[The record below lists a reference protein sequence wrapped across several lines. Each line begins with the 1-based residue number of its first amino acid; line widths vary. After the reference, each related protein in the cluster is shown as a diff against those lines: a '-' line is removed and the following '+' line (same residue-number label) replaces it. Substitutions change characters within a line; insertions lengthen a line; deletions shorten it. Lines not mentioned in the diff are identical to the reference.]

1 MLTTKPYLRTRRPS
15 PTTAEFIVSTL
26 PPLTRPLRVLLGVVY
41 LVRLLAGLCVLQL
54 LYSAWTLSPFAAP
67 YLPPSPAPPAP
78 TRISLSSLL
87 DYSTT
92 FLSLGT
98 LHRALH
104 TIQTATSAGRL
115 AARAAAALGPWWLV
129 MGACGG
135 LLYVCVMRLHAEERL
150 LVLRGLGI
158 QTSTGAATVL
168 GRPTTRFIPTEK
180 IRDVLVA
187 EAFRGFAV
195 RHYLVVV
202 VDGEEDVVVVF
213 PRLLPRPRILEKVWR
228 GVRGCLYEYDCAGVG
243 AGAGAGRRA
252 AAHPAL
258 DDRLDEK
265 DEGDADRNG

>member
-26 PPLTRPLRVLLGVVY
+26 PPLTRPLRVLLGFVY
-41 LVRLLAGLCVLQL
+41 LVRLLAGLCILQL

-67 YLPPSPAPPAP
+67 YLPPSPPPAAP
-78 TRISLSSLL
+78 TSLSFSTLL
-87 DYSTT
+87 DYPATL
-92 FLSLGT
+92 LSLGT

-104 TIQTATSAGRL
+104 WIQTGTSAGRL
-115 AARAAAALGPWWLV
+115 AGRAAAALGPWWLV
-129 MGACGG
+129 MGACAGA
-135 LLYVCVMRLHAEERL
+135 LYVCVVRVHAEERL

-228 GVRGCLYEYDCAGVG
+228 GVRRCLYEYDPCA
-243 AGAGAGRRA
+243 AGGGAGRC
-252 AAHPAL
+252 AHPPL

-265 DEGDADRNG
+265 DEGDADRNA

>member
-1 MLTTKPYLRTRRPS
+1 MMLKTKPYLRTRRPS
-15 PTTAEFIVSTL
+15 PTAAEFIVSNLPPPTL
-26 PPLTRPLRVLLGVVY
+26 PLRLLLGLLY

-54 LYSAWTLSPFAAP
+54 LYAAWSLSPYAVP
-67 YLPPSPAPPAP
+67 YRPAPAPSSAP
-78 TRISLSSLL
+78 TSLYALL
-87 DYSTT
+87 NYPATV
-92 FLSLGT
+92 LSLAT
-98 LHRALH
+98 LHRGFHAIH
-104 TIQTATSAGRL
+104 TSTSAGRL
-115 AARAAAALGPWWLV
+115 AGRLAAGLGPWWLV
-129 MGACGG
+129 MAGCGAA
-135 LLYVCVMRLHAEERL
+135 LYACVLRVHAEERL

-158 QTSTGAATVL
+158 QTSTAAATLL

-228 GVRGCLYEYDCAGVG
+228 GVRRCLYEYDCAGAGGKGGGGAVG
-243 AGAGAGRRA
+243 RSHA
-252 AAHPAL
+252 AAL

-265 DEGDADRNG
+265 DEANADRNS